1 MLFPMTRSSKYRLEQ
16 GEGICCGPTGAEDT
30 FRFVQGAKKKGFGKL
45 KTCTDNFA
53 DHANGLLAIG
63 SADVPM
69 GD

>member
-45 KTCTDNFA
+45 KTCA
-53 DHANGLLAIG
+53 DGLLAIV